1 MNKKLIVFIINPKS
15 GVERVK
21 ELKQLI
27 LTTLNLENFDYE
39 IWHTKYAKHGKE
51 LAKQAIEKNA
61 IAVVAVGGDGS
72 INDIASSLIGS
83 KLHLAIVPKGSGN
96 GLARTLQIPLIAEQ
110 AIALINKFSTAP
122 IDIATAND
130 ALFLSNAGI
139 GYDALIAKKF
149 AHSEQR
155 GLRVYAWLVSKYL
168 WLYKSRFYKVVIDG
182 VDYSGTYF
190 LINVANG
197 QQFGYNFKIA
207 PDAHLQD
214 GLLDVVMIK
223 PFPKIYGIVLAWH
236 AYRGTILKSSYV
248 HRVRAKEILI
258 SNDQLKLAH
267 LDGDSLECDREVMF
281 KVYPNA
287 LSIIQ
292 NNVAL

>member
-122 IDIATAND
+122 IDIATA
-130 ALFLSNAGI
+130 
-139 GYDALIAKKF
+139 
-149 AHSEQR
+149 
-155 GLRVYAWLVSKYL
+155 
-168 WLYKSRFYKVVIDG
+168 
-182 VDYSGTYF
+182 
-190 LINVANG
+190 
-197 QQFGYNFKIA
+197 
-207 PDAHLQD
+207 
-214 GLLDVVMIK
+214 
-223 PFPKIYGIVLAWH
+223 
-236 AYRGTILKSSYV
+236 
-248 HRVRAKEILI
+248 
-258 SNDQLKLAH
+258 
-267 LDGDSLECDREVMF
+267 
-281 KVYPNA
+281 
-287 LSIIQ
+287 
-292 NNVAL
+292 